1 MPIDL
6 RLGQPLF
13 VALTI
18 ATAIALLIMAVMT
31 ERTIAQ
37 NNEKASSLVVRVASF
52 SPDQGTL
59 RDRRDFIESHL
70 FPTLRTVPGY
80 VGTFLGHDPR
90 SGQSISLSF
99 WRSEEA
105 AVAGETAVR
114 GVINSLPPGSA
125 PRPSNV
131 VKYVVEYRDL
141 EGMFVK

>member
-6 RLGQPLF
+6 KLGQPLF
-13 VALTI
+13 VTLTI
-18 ATAIALLIMAVMT
+18 ATAIALRMMAVMT
-31 ERTIAQ
+31 GRTIAQ
-37 NNEKASSLVVRVASF
+37 NNDKASSLVVRVASF

-59 RDRRDFIESHL
+59 RDRRDFIEGHL

-80 VGTFLGHDPR
+80 VGTFLGLDPR

-99 WRSEEA
+99 WRSEQA
-105 AVAGETAVR
+105 AVAGEAAVR
-114 GVINSLPPGSA
+114 RVIDSLPPGSA

-131 VKYVVEYRDL
+131 VKYFVEYRDL

>member
-6 RLGQPLF
+6 KLGQPLF
-13 VALTI
+13 FAVTI

-31 ERTIAQ
+31 VRMIAQ
-37 NNEKASSLVVRVASF
+37 NNDKASSLVVRVASF

-59 RDRRDFIESHL
+59 RDRRDFIEGHL
-70 FPTLRTVPGY
+70 FPTLRTIPGY
-80 VGTFLGHDPR
+80 VGTFLGRDPS

-131 VKYVVEYRDL
+131 TKYVVEYRDL
-141 EGMFVK
+141 DQAFTK

>member
-6 RLGQPLF
+6 KFDHPLF
-13 VALTI
+13 IGLTI

-31 ERTIAQ
+31 GRTIAQ

-52 SPDQGTL
+52 SADQGTL
-59 RDRRDFIESHL
+59 RDRRDFIEGHL
-70 FPTLRTVPGY
+70 FPTLRTIPGY
-80 VGTFLGHDPR
+80 VGTFLGLDPR

-114 GVINSLPPGSA
+114 AVIDSLPPGSA

>member
-6 RLGQPLF
+6 KLGQPL
-13 VALTI
+13 VVGLTI

-31 ERTIAQ
+31 GRTIAQ

-59 RDRRDFIESHL
+59 RDRRDFIEGHL
-70 FPTLRTVPGY
+70 FPTLRTIPGY
-80 VGTFLGHDPR
+80 VGTFLGRDPK

>member
-6 RLGQPLF
+6 KLGQPLF
-13 VALTI
+13 FAVTI

-31 ERTIAQ
+31 VRMIAQ
-37 NNEKASSLVVRVASF
+37 NNDKASSLVVRVASF

-59 RDRRDFIESHL
+59 RDRRDFIEGHL
-70 FPTLRTVPGY
+70 FPTLRTIPGY
-80 VGTFLGHDPR
+80 VGTFLGRDPS

-131 VKYVVEYRDL
+131 TKYVVEYRDP
-141 EGMFVK
+141 EGAFVK

>member
-6 RLGQPLF
+6 KLGQPLF
-13 VALTI
+13 FAVTI

-31 ERTIAQ
+31 VRSIAQ
-37 NNEKASSLVVRVASF
+37 NNDKASSLVVRVASF

-59 RDRRDFIESHL
+59 RDRRDFIEGHL
-70 FPTLRTVPGY
+70 FPTLRTIPGY
-80 VGTFLGHDPR
+80 VGTFLGHDP
-90 SGQSISLSF
+90 SSSQSISLSF
-99 WRSEEA
+99 WRTEEA

-131 VKYVVEYRDL
+131 TKYVVEYRDL
-141 EGMFVK
+141 DQAFTK

>member
-6 RLGQPLF
+6 KLGQPL
-13 VALTI
+13 VVGLTI

-31 ERTIAQ
+31 GRTIAQ
-37 NNEKASSLVVRVASF
+37 DNEKASSLVVRVASF

-59 RDRRDFIESHL
+59 RDRRDFIEGHL
-70 FPTLRTVPGY
+70 FPTLRTIPGY
-80 VGTFLGHDPR
+80 VGTFLGRDPK

-105 AVAGETAVR
+105 AVAGEAAVR
-114 GVINSLPPGSA
+114 RVIDSLPPGSA

>member
-6 RLGQPLF
+6 KLGQPLF

-18 ATAIALLIMAVMT
+18 ATAIALRMMAVVT
-31 ERTIAQ
+31 GRTIAQ
-37 NNEKASSLVVRVASF
+37 NNDKASSLVVRVASF

-59 RDRRDFIESHL
+59 RDRRDFIEGHL

-80 VGTFLGHDPR
+80 VGTFLGLDPR

-99 WRSEEA
+99 WRSEQA
-105 AVAGETAVR
+105 AVAGEAAVR
-114 GVINSLPPGSA
+114 RVIDSLPPGSA

>member
-6 RLGQPLF
+6 KLGQPLF
-13 VALTI
+13 FAVTI

-31 ERTIAQ
+31 GRTIAQ
-37 NNEKASSLVVRVASF
+37 NNDKASSLVVRVASF

-59 RDRRDFIESHL
+59 RDRRDFIEGHL
-70 FPTLRTVPGY
+70 FPTLRTIPGY
-80 VGTFLGHDPR
+80 VGTFLGRDPS

-131 VKYVVEYRDL
+131 TKYVVEYRDL
-141 EGMFVK
+141 DQAFPK

>member
-6 RLGQPLF
+6 KLGQPLF
-13 VALTI
+13 FAVTI

-31 ERTIAQ
+31 VRMIAQ
-37 NNEKASSLVVRVASF
+37 NNDKASSLVVRVASF

-59 RDRRDFIESHL
+59 RDRRDFIEGHL
-70 FPTLRTVPGY
+70 FPTLRTIPGY
-80 VGTFLGHDPR
+80 VGTFLGRDPS

-131 VKYVVEYRDL
+131 TKYVVEYRDL
-141 EGMFVK
+141 DQAFPK

>member
-6 RLGQPLF
+6 KLGQPLF
-13 VALTI
+13 FAVTI
-18 ATAIALLIMAVMT
+18 AAAIALLIMAVMT
-31 ERTIAQ
+31 GRTVAQ
-37 NNEKASSLVVRVASF
+37 NNAKASSLVVRVASF

-59 RDRRDFIESHL
+59 RDRRDFIEGHL
-70 FPTLRTVPGY
+70 FPTLRTIPGY
-80 VGTFLGHDPR
+80 VGTFLGRDPS

-131 VKYVVEYRDL
+131 TKYVVEYRDL
-141 EGMFVK
+141 DQAFPK